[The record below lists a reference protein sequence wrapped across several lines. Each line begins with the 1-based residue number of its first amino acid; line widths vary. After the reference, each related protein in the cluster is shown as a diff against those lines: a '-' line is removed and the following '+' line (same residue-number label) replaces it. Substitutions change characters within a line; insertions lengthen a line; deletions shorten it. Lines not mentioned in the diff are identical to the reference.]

1 MKQICLLERQDLADL
16 KAGNPI
22 TIALPG
28 GGSFQLQ
35 AEGPHRAPKEDG
47 RITVTQTYT
56 HPEDND
62 NGRRKYTRRR
72 KKHRRARGGGKTNV
86 QRVVDFLER
95 HGPAKA
101 VDISDALG
109 TGRST
114 VGSALT
120 ANRLGQFTKVGGVD
134 SHLWGLKK

>member
-28 GGSFQLQ
+28 GGSFELQ
-35 AEGPHRAPKEDG
+35 AEGARGDNK
-47 RITVTQTYT
+47 ITITQTYT
-56 HPEDND
+56 HPEGNG
-62 NGRRKYTRRR
+62 NGRRGKYTRR

-86 QRVVDFLER
+86 QRVVDFFER

-101 VDISDALG
+101 AQVADALG
-109 TGRST
+109 VGVST

-120 ANRLGQFTKVGGVD
+120 ANRRNEFMRVGGVD